1 MSKKFQKI
9 LPVLI
14 GKQIRLRSLWNAEK
28 ATRQAFN
35 LFCSPQKGRV
45 LQHEANFLD
54 PAKNKRVL
62 TNGHKI
68 QTYHWPGSGKTVL
81 LVHGWESNSFRWKSL
96 IEALQKKNYNI
107 IAVDSPGQ
115 GYSSGKF
122 LNVPLYTD
130 CIKDIIEAER
140 PEIIIGHSLGGMT
153 AIYHQFKYANP
164 SIKKIVVLGPPSE
177 LKFFMKGFQDTL
189 QLSNKFMGKMD
200 DYLYSRFG
208 FYAKEFSIA
217 EFAKSLKV
225 PGLVILEKKDKL
237 APYKYSKKIADNW
250 KDGEL
255 YTVEDVGHS
264 LQSEEINK
272 KILEYIKN

>member
-1 MSKKFQKI
+1 MANKLQKL

-14 GKQIRLRSLWNAEK
+14 GKQIEFRYLWNKDK
-28 ATRQAFN
+28 ATAQAFN

-45 LQHEANFLD
+45 LPIEANFLD
-54 PAKNKRVL
+54 SAKYKRVL

-68 QTYHWPGSGKTVL
+68 QTYKWEGSGKTVL

-96 IEALQKKNYNI
+96 IKVLQKENYNI

-115 GYSSGKF
+115 GYSTGKY

-130 CIKDIIEAER
+130 CIKDIIEIEK

-164 SIKKIVVLGPPSE
+164 LIKNIIVLGPPSE

-189 QLSNKFMGKMD
+189 RLSNTFMGKMD
-200 DYLYSRFG
+200 NYLYSRFG

-217 EFAKSLKV
+217 EFAKVIKI

-250 KDGEL
+250 KEGEL
-255 YTVEDVGHS
+255 YTVENMGHS
-264 LQSEEINK
+264 LQSPEINE
-272 KILEYIKN
+272 KIIDYIKK